1 MKVLGIDIGGT
12 KTTLA
17 VGLLDGKIFSKRR
30 FLSNPDRSF
39 SDYMSE
45 LKREASALL
54 DELGLSF
61 SDIELVGIAAPGPLS
76 VKRGILLNPPNL
88 PKWKGAQL
96 VKEIKDIFGCRVALN
111 NDGNASCL
119 AEYYYGKYGV
129 GVGSQSMLYLTM
141 STGIGGGAVEKGKLI
156 QGASDTA
163 LEVGY
168 MVIDLKG
175 PDPSSEKV
183 GYFEDFCGGK
193 ALAHRVEKRLKEEK
207 ITSSLSQWVQKGE
220 ALKMEHII
228 EAVRAEDTFA
238 VDVWEEF
245 LDRAA
250 QGVSILI
257 MTLNPEVVLLG
268 TIAIHAED
276 LFIPPLKERLKRI
289 TWPEP
294 LQNLTLEAGTLKEDL
309 SPLSG
314 IAVAKAF
321 NLEKG

>member
-1 MKVLGIDIGGT
+1 MKVFGIDIGGT

-17 VGLLDGKIFSKRR
+17 VGSLEGEIFAKRR
-30 FLSNPDRSF
+30 FLSNPNRSF
-39 SDYMSE
+39 LDYMSE
-45 LKREASALL
+45 LKREASCLL
-54 DELGLSF
+54 DSLSI

-76 VKRGILLNPPNL
+76 VKRGMLLNPPNL
-88 PKWKGAQL
+88 PQWQDAHL
-96 VKEIKDIFGCRVALN
+96 VKEVEDVFGCPVGLN

-119 AEYYYGKYGV
+119 AEYYFGKYGT
-129 GVGSQSMLYLTM
+129 GAGMQSMLYLTM

-175 PDPSSEKV
+175 PDASSEKV
-183 GYFEDFCGGK
+183 GYFEEFCGGK
-193 ALAHRVEKRLKEEK
+193 ALAARVEKQLKEEK
-207 ITSSLSQWVQKGE
+207 ITSSLSQWIQKGE
-220 ALKMEHII
+220 PLKMEHII
-228 EAVRAEDTFA
+228 EAVRAKDTFA
-238 VDVWEEF
+238 AHVWEEF

-276 LFIPPLKERLKRI
+276 LFIPPLKERLKRF

-294 LQNLTLEAGTLKEDL
+294 LKNLILEAGTLKEDL